1 MAIRDLFIGG
11 QNLNLL
17 FNVFEGSNDG
27 KMLKAIEEKGS
38 IMKHGETPFE
48 GDGFVK
54 KPAGVFI

>member
-48 GDGFVK
+48 GDGLVK